1 MTEQI
6 DEKIEKRYRI
16 SPKKQLML
24 LENRKRN
31 IWISLLFI
39 LFGAMFAAI
48 YLFFTYEDS
57 WRKELKPENYI
68 IAFVTWI
75 FISLFCII
83 YWNLLL
89 EFRKTRYQR
98 ELVEEEIDNISSNEE
113 EDLLKNSLQMSYKYL
128 DQYYLQTREQAQKG
142 FFVTITVS
150 ICGAI
155 IIGIGIIA
163 MFVGK
168 GNAAYVTTASGV
180 ITEFIAAVFFYLYN
194 KTIQSMGAYHNKL
207 VLSQNI
213 AIALKISDSLNDDI
227 KDEAKKNIIEE
238 LIKDINNHIN
248 LVRGSK
254 E

>member
-1 MTEQI
+1 MTGQI
-6 DEKIEKRYRI
+6 DERIEKNRI
-16 SPKKQLML
+16 SPKQQLML
-24 LENRKRN
+24 LENKKRN
-31 IWISLLFI
+31 IWISLFFV
-39 LFGAMFAAI
+39 LFGAMFAASYLYII
-48 YLFFTYEDS
+48 YTAF
-57 WRKELKPENYI
+57 WNKELKLENYI
-68 IAFVTWI
+68 IALAIWA
-75 FISLFCII
+75 FISLFGII
-83 YWNLLL
+83 YWNLLI
-89 EFRKTRYQR
+89 EFRKTKYQR

-113 EDLLKNSLQMSYKYL
+113 EDLLKNILQMSYKYL

-155 IIGIGIIA
+155 IIALGIVA
-163 MFVGK
+163 MFVGR
-168 GNAAYVTTASGV
+168 GNVTYVTTASGV

-213 AIALKISDSLNDDI
+213 AIALKISESINCDI
-227 KDEAKKNIIEE
+227 RNEAKKNIIEE

-248 LVRGSK
+248 SVNRSK